1 MRALIEFVVEKPK
14 RTVVIVLLA
23 TLLFMA
29 FASQLKEETSLNAM
43 FPNYPEA
50 KLMTDIQHDFGNAE
64 PVVIILQGDNVL
76 TPEYF
81 SRVAEITSRLLNSDS
96 ISDALIHPKEQSI
109 ESLPEILALY
119 RLSLEGN
126 MHPSQSMILEEMR
139 SFKSQ
144 EEITGTFRA
153 FLSDPNVPRD
163 MKDYALSFLPKDFND
178 DTMKSG
184 EMGVYVSL
192 NAGLPESKLERV
204 EREIETVARGVDASS
219 LTYGF
224 QLLNYYYVK
233 TEERLVPA
241 FVLALILIL
250 ALMFF
255 NFRNISDVILSLLA
269 LFLAMIWTFGLAGAL
284 GWKFDLMAGMVPI
297 LILGLGIDFSF
308 HVLMGYR
315 EKLRETGTSR
325 KAMKV
330 VLSTVG
336 VALLLAMIT
345 TVVGFSS
352 NGISDLPSMRHFGF
366 LSAFS
371 ILSVFVLNITFVPAI
386 RVLIDGR
393 REKGTVPAKKARGEH
408 RTLRVPWFINGKIIA
423 AVLFLAILLVGAAGW
438 YLGLGMKA
446 SYDPTG
452 ELARDLS
459 VTRAYDLL
467 NEKFSVG
474 TERVYIRVDG
484 DLTNP
489 ALWDELQDAVR
500 RMNDDKYVVGSN
512 GTAKVEWILTLVP
525 FLSME
530 NPEVLK
536 TYAAVDRNGDG
547 FIGGDAS
554 PEELKD
560 FLSAVYS
567 TPMGRYYLHRN
578 KNGGFNGLLLVVPTR
593 TDFGYH
599 GKELLKELRDDF
611 GGVTANVSFTG
622 EPIIWA
628 KGLDDVRD
636 SMLNSMFLCL
646 LFAFIVLPLAFGL
659 AHRSPLLGLLVAV
672 APFLVLG
679 WLFLTMRLLNIP
691 LNTMTAMVGA
701 IIVGI
706 GIDYPIHIANRWA
719 LERRAGRN
727 FSECYS
733 ISLSSTG
740 REVLYSA
747 LTTLIAFGVLVTIP
761 IPIITQFATTTLFG
775 LIYSFLGA
783 VLVLP
788 ILIRLFWHG
797 GTEEHG
803 HENRSPGAEA

>member
-1 MRALIEFVVEKPK
+1 MRAITESVVEKPK
-14 RTVVIVLLA
+14 RTVAVVLLL

-29 FASQLKEETSLNAM
+29 SASQLKEETSLNAM
-43 FPNYPEA
+43 FPSYPEV
-50 KLMTDIQHDFGNAE
+50 KLMEDIQHDFGNVE
-64 PVVIILQGDNVL
+64 PVIIILRGDDVL

-81 SRVAEITSRLLNSDS
+81 SKTAEITSKLLEDGS
-96 ISDALIHPKEQSI
+96 ISDALIQPKEQSI
-109 ESLPEILALY
+109 ESLPGILALY
-119 RLSLEGN
+119 RLSLEGK
-126 MHPSQSMILEEMR
+126 MHPSQSEVLAEMR
-139 SFKSQ
+139 SFESK
-144 EEITGTFRA
+144 EEITETLEA
-153 FLSDPNVPRD
+153 FLSDPNIPED
-163 MKDYALSFLPKDFND
+163 MKDYALSFLPKDFNGNA
-178 DTMKSG
+178 MKSG
-184 EMGVYVSL
+184 EMAIYVSL
-192 NAGLPESKLERV
+192 NAGLPENELERV
-204 EREIETVARGVDASS
+204 EREIEAIAGNVDADS

-233 TEERLVPA
+233 TEERLAPA
-241 FVLALILIL
+241 FVLALLLIL

-255 NFRNISDVILSLLA
+255 NFRNVGDVLLSLLT
-269 LFLAMIWTFGLAGAL
+269 LFLAMVWTFGLAGAF
-284 GWKFDLMAGMVPI
+284 GWKLDLMAGMVPI

-315 EKLRETGTSR
+315 EKLREMKTPG
-325 KAMKV
+325 KAMKA

-366 LSAFS
+366 LAAFS
-371 ILSVFVLNITFVPAI
+371 IVAIFVLNITFVPAV

-393 REKGTVPAKKARGEH
+393 REKGAPARKTKGH
-408 RTLRVPWFINGKIIA
+408 YRTLKVPWFISGKITA
-423 AVLFLAILLVGAAGW
+423 AILFLAILLAGAAGW
-438 YLGLGMKA
+438 SLGLGMKA

-452 ELARDLS
+452 ELAKDLS

-474 TERVYIRVDG
+474 TERVYVRVDG
-484 DLTNP
+484 NLTNP
-489 ALWDELQDAVR
+489 ALWAGLQNAVR
-500 RMNDDKYVVGSN
+500 RMNDDAYIVRSN

-530 NPEVLK
+530 NPEVLR
-536 TYAAVDRNGDG
+536 TYSAVDGDGDG
-547 FIGGDAS
+547 FIDEGVS
-554 PEELKD
+554 PEKLKE
-560 FLSAVYS
+560 FLSAVYG

-599 GKELLKELRDDF
+599 GKELLKELREDF
-611 GGVTANVSFTG
+611 AGINASIGFTG

-636 SMLNSMFLCL
+636 SMISSMFLCL

-679 WLFLTMRLLNIP
+679 WLFLTMRLFNIP

-719 LERRAGRN
+719 LERRAGKD
-727 FSECYS
+727 FDECYS

-775 LIYSFLGA
+775 LIYSLLGA

-788 ILIRLFWHG
+788 ILIRLFWHRDA
-797 GTEEHG
+797 EE
-803 HENRSPGAEA
+803 RPGAKV